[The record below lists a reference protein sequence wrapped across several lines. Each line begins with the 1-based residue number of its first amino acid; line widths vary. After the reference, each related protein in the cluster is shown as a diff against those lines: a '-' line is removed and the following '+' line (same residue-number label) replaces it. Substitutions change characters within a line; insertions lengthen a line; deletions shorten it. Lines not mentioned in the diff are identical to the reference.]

1 MKRLI
6 ISLLCLGLVV
16 AASFFGIRFVN
27 STYDRLTE
35 MLEEVEKLTARE
47 NFEEAKKLCEKAEKL
62 YVKRE
67 KWLSAF
73 VNRGDLNEIGI
84 SISAV
89 APLASKESEAE
100 FLSALSEAKTAL
112 KHLKNDQSP
121 SPENLF

>member
-6 ISLLCLGLVV
+6 ISFLCLGLTFT
-16 AASFFGIRFVN
+16 ASFFGIRFVN
-27 STYDRLTE
+27 STYGHLTE
-35 MLEEVEKLTARE
+35 ILEDAEKLTAEE
-47 NFEEAKKLCEKAEKL
+47 NFEEAKKLCVKAEKL

-67 KWLSAF
+67 RWLSAF
-73 VNRGDLNEIGI
+73 VNRGDLNEIGV

-100 FLSALSEAKTAL
+100 FLSALSEAKTSL

-121 SPENLF
+121 SPESLF